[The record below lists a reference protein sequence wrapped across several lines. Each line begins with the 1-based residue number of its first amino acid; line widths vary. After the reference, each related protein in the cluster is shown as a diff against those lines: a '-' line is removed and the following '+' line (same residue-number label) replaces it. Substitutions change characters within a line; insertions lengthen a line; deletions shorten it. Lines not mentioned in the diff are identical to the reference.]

1 LFSKFKEKLSG
12 FKEALASKLQEK
24 SASQP
29 VPEALPAEAEEPE
42 EEFEAQEEAAVAPE
56 KNKENKN
63 NKGKAKSESG
73 RLLPFGKSSG
83 KSREKQA
90 ASAEVAPATSRE
102 DKAKNGKP
110 NNKSKFSFLD
120 KAKSLV
126 FDQEIVIDEKDLEDP
141 MWALEMALLESD
153 VALPVAEEIVK
164 NVKEELVGQK
174 KKLTANTGDVA
185 EEALRSALL
194 KMLSKNSFDFDEF
207 VAKAERPVKILFV
220 GVNGTGK
227 TTSIAKVT
235 KYLQDHGYSVVLAAG
250 DTFRAGAI
258 EQLEVH
264 ANALGVKIVK
274 HKTGGDP
281 AAVIFDAIEYAK
293 SHNKDVVL
301 ADTAG
306 RLHTNINLMDQMRKI
321 VRVTKPD
328 MLIFVDEAIAGND
341 AVERAR
347 LFNESVAIDGTILTK
362 TDADAKGGS
371 AISIA
376 YITGKPVLFLG
387 VGQTYPDIVKF
398 EPEWLVDRLLGGE
411 EAAA

>member
-1 LFSKFKEKLSG
+1 MFNRFKEKLSG
-12 FKEALASKLQEK
+12 FKESLSSKIQEK
-24 SASQP
+24 VSQAEEKISAKNDRTP
-29 VPEALPAEAEEPE
+29 TEKELPASREVAAASVDQTS
-42 EEFEAQEEAAVAPE
+42 AQAKAAVLEAPKGNAE
-56 KNKENKN
+56 IVKPKN
-63 NKGKAKSESG
+63 
-73 RLLPFGKSSG
+73 
-83 KSREKQA
+83 
-90 ASAEVAPATSRE
+90 
-102 DKAKNGKP
+102 
-110 NNKSKFSFLD
+110 KFSFLE
-120 KAKSLV
+120 KAKTLV
-126 FDQEIVIDEKDLEDP
+126 FEQEVILEEKDLEEP

-164 NVKEELVGQK
+164 EVKANLVGAK
-174 KKLTANTGDVA
+174 KKIGADTGQLA
-185 EEALRSALL
+185 EDALRNALL
-194 KMLSKNSFDFDEF
+194 HLLSRNFLDFDDHIQ
-207 VAKAERPVKILFV
+207 KAQKPIKILFV

-227 TTSIAKVT
+227 TTSIAKVA
-235 KYLQDHGYSVVLAAG
+235 KYLMDRNYSVVLAAG

-264 ANALGVKIVK
+264 GNNLGLKVVK

-293 SHNKDVVL
+293 AHNKDIVL

-328 MLIFVDEAIAGND
+328 LLIFVDEAIAGND

-347 LFNESVAIDGTILTK
+347 LFNESVPIDGSILTK

-387 VGQTYPDIVKF
+387 VGQTYPDLVKF
-398 EPEWLVDRLLGGE
+398 EPNWLVDRLMGE
-411 EAAA
+411 AEA

>member
-1 LFSKFKEKLSG
+1 LFNRFKEKLSG
-12 FKEALASKLQEK
+12 FKEALSTKIAEK
-24 SASQP
+24 VSASG
-29 VPEALPAEAEEPE
+29 AEAEPEPE
-42 EEFEAQEEAAVAPE
+42 ENEL
-56 KNKENKN
+56 
-63 NKGKAKSESG
+63 KASEVETAEVPADKKTLQKAS
-73 RLLPFGKSSG
+73 F
-83 KSREKQA
+83 
-90 ASAEVAPATSRE
+90 ASASDASASHASPAE
-102 DKAKNGKP
+102 KGEANKP
-110 NNKSKFSFLD
+110 KSKFSFLQ

-126 FDQEIVIDEKDLEDP
+126 FEQEIILEEKDLDEP
-141 MWALEMALLESD
+141 MWQLEMALMESD

-164 NVKEELVGQK
+164 EVKSDLVGK
-174 KKLTANTGDVA
+174 KKKIGADTGKLA
-185 EEALRSALL
+185 EDSLRNALINI
-194 KMLSKNSFDFDEF
+194 LSRNYLDFDEYI
-207 VAKAERPVKILFV
+207 KTKEKPIKILFV

-227 TTSIAKVT
+227 TTSIAKVA
-235 KYLQDHGYSVVLAAG
+235 KYLMDQSYSVVLAAG

-264 ANALGVKIVK
+264 GTKLGLKVVK

-293 SHNKDVVL
+293 AHNKDVVL

-328 MLIFVDEAIAGND
+328 LLIFVDEAIAGND

-347 LFNESVAIDGTILTK
+347 LFNESVPIGGSILTK

-387 VGQTYPDIVKF
+387 VGQTYPDLVKF
-398 EPEWLVDRLLGGE
+398 EPAWLVDRLMGE
-411 EAAA
+411 AEA

>member
-1 LFSKFKEKLSG
+1 MFNRFKEKLSG
-12 FKEALASKLQEK
+12 FKEALSSKIAEK
-24 SASQP
+24 VSASGLKADPKSDEDELKAREVRAEETSLDKSPDKSP
-29 VPEALPAEAEEPE
+29 VKSTDKKSKQKAESLRSESSATRALP
-42 EEFEAQEEAAVAPE
+42 PE
-56 KNKENKN
+56 KGEP
-63 NKGKAKSESG
+63 S
-73 RLLPFGKSSG
+73 
-83 KSREKQA
+83 
-90 ASAEVAPATSRE
+90 
-102 DKAKNGKP
+102 KP
-110 NNKSKFSFLD
+110 KSKFSFLE

-126 FDQEIVIDEKDLEDP
+126 FEQEIILEEKDLDEP
-141 MWALEMALLESD
+141 MWQLEMALMESD

-164 NVKEELVGQK
+164 EVKSDLVGKRK
-174 KKLTANTGDVA
+174 KIGADTGKLA
-185 EEALRSALL
+185 EDSLRKALITL
-194 KMLSKNSFDFDEF
+194 LSKNYLDFDEYI
-207 VAKAERPVKILFV
+207 KTKDKPVKILFV

-227 TTSIAKVT
+227 TTSIAKVA
-235 KYLQDHGYSVVLAAG
+235 KYLMDHSYSVVLAAG

-264 ANALGVKIVK
+264 GTNLGLKVVK

-293 SHNKDVVL
+293 AHNKDIVL

-328 MLIFVDEAIAGND
+328 LLIFVDEAIAGND

-347 LFNESVAIDGTILTK
+347 LFNESVPIDGSILTK

-387 VGQTYPDIVKF
+387 VGQTYPDLVKF
-398 EPEWLVDRLLGGE
+398 EPAWLVDRLMGE
-411 EAAA
+411 AEA

>member
-1 LFSKFKEKLSG
+1 LFNRFKEKLAG
-12 FKEALASKLQEK
+12 FKEALSTKVIEKVGAKLENH
-24 SASQP
+24 
-29 VPEALPAEAEEPE
+29 VPNEPPADDGVAQKAEMTQQTVLEPPKAE
-42 EEFEAQEEAAVAPE
+42 IQTAKP
-56 KNKENKN
+56 KN
-63 NKGKAKSESG
+63 
-73 RLLPFGKSSG
+73 
-83 KSREKQA
+83 
-90 ASAEVAPATSRE
+90 
-102 DKAKNGKP
+102 
-110 NNKSKFSFLD
+110 KFSFLE

-126 FDQEIVIDEKDLEDP
+126 FEQEVILEEKDLEEP
-141 MWALEMALLESD
+141 LWALEMALLESD

-164 NVKEELVGQK
+164 EVKSDLVGAK
-174 KKLTANTGDVA
+174 KKIGADTGRLA
-185 EEALRSALL
+185 EDALRNALVNL
-194 KMLSKNSFDFDEF
+194 LSRNHLDFDEYI
-207 VAKAERPVKILFV
+207 AKAEKPVKILFV

-227 TTSIAKVT
+227 TTSIAKVAR
-235 KYLQDHGYSVVLAAG
+235 YLMDRDYSVVLAAG

-264 ANALGVKIVK
+264 GDNLGLKVVK

-293 SHNKDVVL
+293 AHNKDVVL

-328 MLIFVDEAIAGND
+328 LLIFVDEAIAGND

-347 LFNESVAIDGTILTK
+347 LFNESVPIGGSILTK

-387 VGQTYPDIVKF
+387 VGQTYPDLVKF
-398 EPEWLVDRLLGGE
+398 EPHWLVDRLMGE
-411 EAAA
+411 AEA

>member
-1 LFSKFKEKLSG
+1 LFNRFKEKLTG
-12 FKEALASKLQEK
+12 FKDALSSKVMEKVSRAEEKIGGIKGQEPATK
-24 SASQP
+24 
-29 VPEALPAEAEEPE
+29 ELPAPFANDSSAP
-42 EEFEAQEEAAVAPE
+42 AIDKAAVVPKQSLAAE
-56 KNKENKN
+56 
-63 NKGKAKSESG
+63 GASAKSEAVK
-73 RLLPFGKSSG
+73 P
-83 KSREKQA
+83 KSR
-90 ASAEVAPATSRE
+90 
-102 DKAKNGKP
+102 
-110 NNKSKFSFLD
+110 FSFLE

-126 FDQEIVIDEKDLEDP
+126 FEQEVILEEKDLDEP
-141 MWALEMALLESD
+141 LWALEMALLESD

-164 NVKEELVGQK
+164 DVKQDLIGAK
-174 KKLTANTGDVA
+174 KKIGADTGQLA
-185 EEALRSALL
+185 EDALRKALL
-194 KMLSKNSFDFDEF
+194 SLLSKNRLDFDEY
-207 VAKAERPVKILFV
+207 VQKAQKPVKILFV

-227 TTSIAKVT
+227 TTSIAKVAR
-235 KYLQDHGYSVVLAAG
+235 YLMDHGYSVVLAAG

-264 ANALGVKIVK
+264 GNNLGLKVVK

-281 AAVIFDAIEYAK
+281 AAVIFDAIEYARA
-293 SHNKDVVL
+293 HNKDVVL

-328 MLIFVDEAIAGND
+328 LLIFVDEAIAGND

-347 LFNESVAIDGTILTK
+347 LFNESVPIGGSILTK

-387 VGQTYPDIVKF
+387 VGQTYPDLVKF
-398 EPEWLVDRLLGGE
+398 EPAWLVDRLMGE
-411 EAAA
+411 AEA

>member
-1 LFSKFKEKLSG
+1 MFNRFKEKLSG
-12 FKEALASKLQEK
+12 FKEALSSKIAEK
-24 SASQP
+24 VSASGLKAEPKSDEDELKDREVRALETSADKSP
-29 VPEALPAEAEEPE
+29 VKSTVKSTDKKSKQMAESIRSESSATQALPSEKGEA
-42 EEFEAQEEAAVAPE
+42 
-56 KNKENKN
+56 NK
-63 NKGKAKSESG
+63 
-73 RLLPFGKSSG
+73 P
-83 KSREKQA
+83 KSR
-90 ASAEVAPATSRE
+90 
-102 DKAKNGKP
+102 
-110 NNKSKFSFLD
+110 FSFLE

-126 FDQEIVIDEKDLEDP
+126 FEQEIILEEKDLDEP
-141 MWALEMALLESD
+141 MWQLEMALMESD

-164 NVKEELVGQK
+164 EVKSDLVGKRK
-174 KKLTANTGDVA
+174 KIGADTGKLA
-185 EEALRSALL
+185 EDSLRKALITL
-194 KMLSKNSFDFDEF
+194 LSKNYLDFDEYI
-207 VAKAERPVKILFV
+207 KTKDKPVKILFV

-227 TTSIAKVT
+227 TTSIAKVA
-235 KYLQDHGYSVVLAAG
+235 KYLMDHSYSVVLAAG

-264 ANALGVKIVK
+264 GTNLGLKVVK

-293 SHNKDVVL
+293 AHNKDIVL

-328 MLIFVDEAIAGND
+328 LLIFVDEAIAGND

-347 LFNESVAIDGTILTK
+347 LFNESVPIDGSILTK

-387 VGQTYPDIVKF
+387 VGQTYPDLVKF
-398 EPEWLVDRLLGGE
+398 EPAWLVDRLMGE
-411 EAAA
+411 AEA

>member
-1 LFSKFKEKLSG
+1 VPGARALFNKFKEKLSG

-24 SASQP
+24 TASATAEQVEEKPSMSESQAIEP
-29 VPEALPAEAEEPE
+29 AKVDKARAEKAKAVNNKVGNNKVGNNTEPKAESKPAGKPAEKA
-42 EEFEAQEEAAVAPE
+42 
-56 KNKENKN
+56 
-63 NKGKAKSESG
+63 KGK
-73 RLLPFGKSSG
+73 L
-83 KSREKQA
+83 
-90 ASAEVAPATSRE
+90 
-102 DKAKNGKP
+102 
-110 NNKSKFSFLD
+110 SFLE

-126 FDQEIVIDEKDLEDP
+126 FEQEIVIDEKDLTDP
-141 MWALEMALLESD
+141 LWALEMALLESD

-164 NVKEELVGQK
+164 NVKEELTGAK

-185 EEALRSALL
+185 EDALRSALL
-194 KMLSKNSFDFDEF
+194 KMLSKNAFDFDEF
-207 VAKAERPVKILFV
+207 ISKAQRPVKILFV

-293 SHNKDVVL
+293 AHKRDVVL

-306 RLHTNINLMDQMRKI
+306 RLHTNINLMDQMKKI

-347 LFNESVAIDGTILTK
+347 LFNESVAINGTILTK

-387 VGQTYPDIVKF
+387 VGQTYGDLVKF
-398 EPEWLVDRLLGGE
+398 EPEWLVDRLLGQ
-411 EAAA
+411 